1 MRIIQTGDG
10 SHTLYL
16 PELNET
22 YHSRHG
28 AFRESVYVFI
38 EQGLQ
43 WRLNR
48 EPGINKM
55 QVFEVGFGTGLN
67 ALLSYVFSRD
77 QKIKTVYH
85 SVERYPV
92 ALEVVKSLNYC
103 SYIADESLPGIFE
116 WLHTCD
122 WNTDISISSEFL
134 LHKIHADFLSPAF
147 SLPQSDVIFYDA
159 FAPSK
164 QEEMWQLSA
173 LRKCADALVEGG
185 ALVTYCAKG
194 QLKRDLKSIGLEV
207 ETLPGPP
214 GKAEMVRAVKA

>member
-1 MRIIQTGDG
+1 MQIIQTGDG

-28 AFRESVYVFI
+28 AFRESAYVFI

-43 WRLNR
+43 WRLAQ
-48 EPGINKM
+48 EPVPSGI
-55 QVFEVGFGTGLN
+55 VIFEIGFGTGLN
-67 ALLSYVFSRD
+67 ALLSLIFAEKH
-77 QKIKTVYH
+77 KIKTIYH
-85 SVERYPV
+85 SIEQYPIAVEV
-92 ALEVVKSLNYC
+92 AKTLNYC
-103 SYIADESLPGIFE
+103 SYLEDNNLQGIFE
-116 WLHTCD
+116 ALHYCD
-122 WNTDISISSEFL
+122 WNTETAISGNFI
-134 LHKIHADFLSPAF
+134 LHKILADFLSPAF
-147 SLPQSDVIFYDA
+147 SPPQCDIIFYDA

-164 QEEMWQLSA
+164 QEEMWQLPVLAKCVEA
-173 LRKCADALVEGG
+173 LADGG

-194 QLKRDLKSIGLEV
+194 QFKRDLKSLGLKV